1 MRAIF
6 RSCELQRSSDNEVE
20 KKIGLSALFT
30 SILCAGAVHAADA
43 ETAVPF
49 TYSAR
54 DYVQDGLIGL
64 YDAVENAGWGTHDV
78 HAATWKNLVGTTVM
92 GDLDVTNLKA
102 HTWGDTALTLTSGG
116 VKDETGL
123 LLTPGSVSL
132 TSFTFEMIVKT
143 PANGEFRRWDA
154 SPWSFDFESWCNGN
168 EGYLER
174 LGGGQSVTR
183 FAAYKKLLK
192 NGEMQFSSTYDS
204 SFHRQRVVVDGVVYA
219 AQDAKANF
227 SYNGRL
233 GFYAGATD
241 AHAHAIRV
249 YNRALNVEEQQ
260 INNVLDQ
267 LRFLGKTVETVV
279 LPEGWTFDAAGIL
292 RTASGRVM
300 LRPEGNGTTRGIT
313 DATFATVDNEVVC
326 TATLEAGADGVT
338 NALYLAW
345 GTANA
350 GADIRDWPCFRRI
363 RNVPPDVTTVSF
375 PVPTDCISY
384 ATNVVV
390 RLFLSESVR
399 PYDHLLSSLGVD
411 GRQWLITDYYANPK
425 TVGECDIELSDLT
438 VQQRPFGADSDFEDN
453 AFSCAVYINGSGY
466 WAFAAKDG
474 KGNWQGSDCRAK
486 KERTRLKLDVPN
498 VRLTVSSP
506 SYPSVTKTAWN
517 TPRTKTSTVPMGVL
531 VDNCATTTKLHV
543 RGGRFYRCTFSEEG
557 DVLRD
562 YMPCRV
568 GDRVAIYDAAQDKIH
583 YSSTGVDFLESGVNA
598 DASVTRGEN
607 PTSSFYAGTIPQ
619 SLFIVNTRTAART
632 IDTPLVYSDGG
643 RKLGAYPLTL
653 THPENDFGGVF
664 TVEEGALAATF
675 GAGLATTDRLVLDGG
690 IWAPSTETATATIG
704 TDAGHVQLVGERAG
718 FGAFGQDVTLTVSRA
733 DGNALV
739 YPSDDF
745 SASRLVLNDMF
756 CKQTLTVD
764 GPLTGAATDTPL
776 TVEVGAGTAV
786 LAKPVSD
793 FVLQK
798 TGAGRLVLA
807 ADTNN
812 LERLTVAEG
821 ATVFRSSNVASKT
834 GEVATVSAEGLCELV
849 VDNTSLTGTL
859 FRVGNAAE
867 GRLVLT
873 NGAAVTAD
881 ELQICRGSSY
891 MYDGTLELNKFQGC
905 QGAFYQYGG
914 TVNMTSSESCH
925 INFGIWGGCTFE
937 YYLLGGTFER
947 MPGNGNFQL
956 GRANTN
962 GVANMYVEGTGR
974 LITHC
979 EFPSIGRL
987 RCNMGRLYVR
997 NGGHYTAD
1005 WVGGDAK
1012 ICVSD
1017 EGSGYLEI
1025 ASGGEV
1031 DVAGYVQMC
1040 NGYTHT
1046 EREGEVRLLAGGTLK
1061 TRGIDRNDSP
1071 HRRSTLVF
1079 DGGRVVVNDPPK
1091 TPFVKNLAEAFV
1103 GTAGGVVDT
1112 AGHDIRFDQSFA
1124 AWTNQVWTQPATAA
1138 DVASCAAFTKTGE
1151 GTLTFN
1157 APNTYA
1163 AATCVSNGTL
1173 ATAVAGALPSGGLL
1187 KLAGGTVD
1195 LKGTEQTVE
1204 MLAGDGRVSNGTLT
1218 ITDAVWPG
1226 LGADGGTLML
1236 DGVDVSFTKMNYA
1249 LTTDAD
1255 GRATCGRLTTT
1266 GTLDLSGVEI
1276 SVDGL
1281 DCMGDR
1287 QVVLI
1292 EAAAITGRPTHALP
1306 APFQLVQSGTKLSL
1320 SPMTGTLL
1328 IFR

>member
-1 MRAIF
+1 M
-6 RSCELQRSSDNEVE
+6 
-20 KKIGLSALFT
+20 
-30 SILCAGAVHAADA
+30 
-43 ETAVPF
+43 
-49 TYSAR
+49 
-54 DYVQDGLIGL
+54 QDGLIGL
-64 YDAVENAGWGTHDV
+64 YDAIENAGWGTHD
-78 HAATWKNLVGTTVM
+78 ANATAWKNLVGTAVM

-102 HTWGDTALTLTSGG
+102 HTWGDTALTLTSGNVQDKEG
-116 VKDETGL
+116 KGL

-143 PANGEFRRWDA
+143 PADGVCRRWDA
-154 SPWSFDFESWCNGN
+154 FPWTNSFESWCSPT

-174 LGGGQSVTR
+174 IGGTR
-183 FAAYKKLLK
+183 FAAKKSLLK
-192 NGEMQFSSTYDS
+192 NAEMQFSSTYDS
-204 SFHRQRVVVDGVVYA
+204 SFHKQRVVEDGGVYT
-219 AQDAKANF
+219 AQGTKANH

-249 YNRALNVEEQQ
+249 YNRALSVEEQR

-267 LRFLGKTVETVV
+267 LRFLGKTVETVA
-279 LPEGWTFDAAGIL
+279 LPEGWTLDTAGVL
-292 RTASGRVM
+292 RTASGRVV
-300 LRPEGNGTTRGIT
+300 LRPEGSGTTRSIT
-313 DATFATVDNEVVC
+313 AASFATVNNEVVC
-326 TATLEAGADGVT
+326 TATLDAGEDGVT

-345 GTANA
+345 GTADA
-350 GADIRDWPCFRRI
+350 GTDIRDWPCFRRI
-363 RNVPPDVTTVSF
+363 QNVLPDVQSVSF
-375 PVPTDCISY
+375 PVPADCVSH

-399 PYDHLLSSLGVD
+399 PYDHLLSSLGLD

-425 TVGECDIELSDLT
+425 TVAMCDIELSDLT
-438 VQQRPFGADSDFEDN
+438 TQQRPFGADSDSEDH
-453 AFSCAVYINGSGY
+453 AFSCAVYINGGGY

-474 KGNWQGSDCRAK
+474 KGNWQWTSCKAK
-486 KERTRLKLDVPN
+486 KERTRLMLDVPN
-498 VRLTVSSP
+498 ARLSIFSP
-506 SYPSVTKTAWN
+506 SYPGVTQTAN
-517 TPRTKTSTVPMGVL
+517 SQRTKTSTVSMGL
-531 VDNCATTTKLHV
+531 FVDNCATTTKLHV
-543 RGGRFYRCTFSEEG
+543 RGGRFYRCTFSEED

-583 YSSTGVDFLESGVNA
+583 YSSTDVDFLESGVNA
-598 DASVTRGEN
+598 DAYVTRGEN
-607 PTSSFYAGTIPQ
+607 PTSSFDAVTLPQ
-619 SLFIVNTRTAART
+619 GLFVVNTHTAART

-653 THPENDFGGVF
+653 THPENDFGGTF
-664 TVEEGALAATF
+664 TVEEGVLAATF
-675 GAGLATTDRLVLDGG
+675 GAGLATTNRLVLNGG
-690 IWAPSTETATATIG
+690 IWAPSAETATVMNG
-704 TDAGHVQLVGERAG
+704 TNAGNVQLVGECAG
-718 FGAFGQDVTLTVSRA
+718 FGAYGRDVSLTVSRA
-733 DGNALV
+733 DGNGLV

-745 SASRLVLNDMF
+745 SAARLVLNDTF
-756 CKQTLTVD
+756 CTQTLTMD
-764 GPLTGAATDTPL
+764 MPLTGKAADTPL

-786 LAKPVSD
+786 LEKSVSN
-793 FVLQK
+793 FVLKK

-807 ADTNN
+807 ATENN
-812 LERLTVAEG
+812 LGRLTVAEG
-821 ATVFRSSNVASKT
+821 AAVLRSSNVTSKT

-849 VDNTSLTGTL
+849 VDNTSLTGTF

-873 NGAAVTAD
+873 NGATVMAD
-881 ELQICRGSSY
+881 ELQIERGNSY
-891 MYDGTLELNKFQGC
+891 LYDGTLTLNKFQGNN
-905 QGAFYQYGG
+905 AKFYQYGG
-914 TVNMTSSESCH
+914 TVNMTSSESWH
-925 INFGIWGGCTFE
+925 INFGTWNNNTFE
-937 YYLLGGTFER
+937 YHLLGGTFER
-947 MPGNGNFQL
+947 KPGNGNFQL
-956 GRANTN
+956 GRATTN

-987 RCNMGRLYVR
+987 RYNMGRLYVR

-1005 WVGGDAK
+1005 YTGGNKVAK
-1012 ICVSD
+1012 ICVAD
-1017 EGSGYLEI
+1017 CGSGYLEI

-1040 NGYTHT
+1040 FDYDHA

-1061 TRGIDRNDSP
+1061 TRGIDRDTAP

-1091 TPFVKNLAEAFV
+1091 TPFIQNLTEAFV

-1112 AGHDIRFDQSFA
+1112 AGHDIRFEQSFA
-1124 AWTNQVWTQPATAA
+1124 AWTNQVWTQPATVA

-1151 GTLTFN
+1151 GTLTLN
-1157 APNTYA
+1157 ATNTYA

-1195 LKGTEQTVE
+1195 LKGTVQTVA
-1204 MLAGDGRVSNGTLT
+1204 MLAGAGRVSNGTLT
-1218 ITDAVWPG
+1218 VTDAVWPG
-1226 LGADGGTLML
+1226 LGADGGTLTL
-1236 DGVDVSFTKMNYA
+1236 DGVNVSFTQVNYA

-1255 GRATCGRLTTT
+1255 GRATCGRLKTTR
-1266 GTLDLSGVEI
+1266 TLDLSGVEI

-1281 DCMGDR
+1281 ECMGDH